1 MIDRYFY
8 FTDKELLQMPVLD
21 RIKKVFFDN
30 ELDVIDIPQF
40 KVKVGRRTVYS
51 VQYIIIGAESKIRV
65 YDKDDYIMTPSI
77 EEWNNIAT
85 ALESW
90 SKN

>member
-30 ELDVIDIPQF
+30 ELDVIDIPRF

-51 VQYIIIGAESKIRV
+51 VQYVIIGAESKIRV